1 MAGVPLVRSF
11 WYLAALLLTAC
22 STSVPAATEQEKSDA
37 MRAYVS
43 CLHNAARKMDDG
55 KSDAA
60 TVAIAIKPICA
71 VEFAN
76 SVQIAERGANLQV
89 RRMFEDRIQG
99 RQIEIATVAVLDE
112 RRAPSTETQ
121 AAPTQRDIPPP
132 RPGSSSYKRYDGA
145 TVYIN
150 CPTGSH

>member
-1 MAGVPLVRSF
+1 MDRVPLLWSF

-60 TVAIAIKPICA
+60 TIAIALKPVCA
-71 VEFAN
+71 AEFAN
-76 SVQIAERGANLQV
+76 SVQVAERGMNLQV
-89 RRMFEDRIQG
+89 KRMFEDRMQG
-99 RQIEIATVAVLDE
+99 HQIEIATVAVLDE
-112 RRAPSTETQ
+112 RRAQ
-121 AAPTQRDIPPP
+121 G
-132 RPGSSSYKRYDGA
+132 RP
-145 TVYIN
+145 N
-150 CPTGSH
+150 